1 MTTNPLTSFDIGN
14 STPHSMRTHRH
25 QQFRCPFFITLLQRV
40 GANALHTPLL
50 TVLVGVSALLALS
63 GNAQAGGGNDPAWI
77 TQPPKIYNHFAW
89 TSTLPNLYI
98 YDKLQSDDF
107 GFQPAPGNYRA
118 IINGGQWTDFGRI
131 AGWSSPQA
139 ASNRFPCVESYAC
152 LFYDPSSTPD
162 SLPTGYEVPASQIT
176 VVGNRL
182 QVNISATACH
192 YTCYIN
198 GTCIP
203 GVLTCSTWAWDPY
216 EGINDLIG
224 YGGVS
229 ITWIAK
235 CSNCGSGACGQPG
248 ASQHQNQC
256 VNSSFSLGQT
266 AFGASAGQ
274 LQVYSLTPS
283 PQLATPAGLQAFT
296 ASGVQVITNGA
307 GVRQVLAP
315 QELAD
320 IVTNNAY
327 QYQINFYS
335 PGNFSTNLTGGLYQ
349 PTGSAFKTATIL
361 NVDGASDYNHL
372 RITESDTGVQT
383 DYTWNQANQQWT
395 LITGSGLRQETRS
408 VQWQANT
415 LTETDIVSDATGK
428 VATKT
433 VFTYQVLPG
442 ATNVFSGVTR
452 ATLTATNLVQ
462 SIAAPDGANPLTN
475 QWLYYTDTNNAGYGQ
490 LQMSIDPN
498 GHWVRYEYDAFGQV
512 TNEVSQFM
520 DAPTNAPNS
529 SVRVVSTLDYPYS
542 QNANQFQKQTVT
554 YLLGQE
560 VGRTYEI
567 DNGNMTQLI
576 QAQLPGAATNDPNNL
591 VTTTVTYPAGSAF
604 EGRTQSI
611 TQPDG
616 TLNLYTYTSSGTAIT
631 TVLDAGAPSMGATS
645 VVDGTRTVTVN
656 DLAGNLISQTS
667 TDIASVQLIS
677 QQSATQ
683 ADQFGRPTT
692 VVSLGG
698 TNYTS
703 YTCCAVG
710 SMTTAEGITTSYQY
724 DALRRLTTTTVAGI
738 TTTNSLDADGRIVG
752 TVRIG
757 SDGSAIQLNT
767 SVYDLAGRLTYST
780 NALQYPTTYTETRD
794 SSYHLVRTTINPDQ
808 SARVET
814 YYLDGQL
821 LSLTGTAVH
830 GITYVY
836 GVDTP
841 PGESTPRAFT
851 QAIDLNSNGSPT
863 GEWTKTYTDMLGRP
877 HKIVHADNSYSLTV
891 YNNKGQL
898 VQQTDEDGDTTLYTY
913 NAKGQLE
920 TTAIDMNNNGT
931 IDFGGTDRITQT
943 ENSVVSAHG
952 TTVQRT
958 TTAVWPTLNTDSSNV
973 ISTVD
978 TSIDGLQ
985 SWTISYG
992 LTNQSQTAYAPATAS
1007 RTVIGTAPDGS
1018 QTVST
1023 YQNGRLTSSVSS
1035 AGALTLGS
1043 QSYSY
1048 DPHGRLAITTDNRT
1062 STQTTNA
1069 YDKAD
1074 EVLSTTVIAPSLP
1087 VQATS
1092 YQYDTMGRQ
1101 TLVTLPDNGVV
1112 SNAYYSTGELATNSG
1127 ARTYPVA
1134 YTYDYAGRM
1143 KTMTT
1148 WQNYAGNTGSATTTW
1163 NYDAQ
1168 RGLPASKAYADTSS
1182 VTYSNSFAGRLLT
1195 RQWVRGITTTY
1206 GYNPAGDLGT
1216 ITYSDGT
1223 TPNVTFGFDRR
1234 GRTTSVTDGT
1244 GAHTLTCNDA
1254 GQLLTESFPNSGL
1267 VVTNTYDSLLRR
1279 SSLSGI
1285 GVSPVQYGYDAAS
1298 RLSSV
1303 TNGIYTASYTYLP
1316 YSSLVSS
1323 LLFQSGG
1330 TTRMATTKTWD
1341 NLNRLQGIS
1350 SVTQPS
1356 IPMTN
1361 SFSYQYNL
1369 ANQRT
1374 QATLADGSYWIY
1386 QYDPLGQ
1393 ITSGQKY
1400 WPDGSFVS
1408 GQQFGYTFDTIGN
1421 RNTATV
1427 NANTGTYTENS
1438 LNEYTQRTVPG
1449 YVWELGNAASNA
1461 TVTVNLQATTRKGQY
1476 FSEELSVNNSS
1487 SAVYTQLVTVGVLK
1501 NGGSNQMDVVTA
1513 TTGKVFVAQSPEIF
1527 GYDLDGNLTNDGRWS
1542 YSWDGENRLTQMQTL
1557 TSLPASVPQEK
1568 LLFGYDYQSRRVS
1581 KVVSNFNGSTWS
1593 AITNLR
1599 SVYDGWNLVAELDA
1613 TNGLVR
1619 SYVWGADLSRTPQG
1633 SGGIGGLLWLTQNA
1647 AQPTNDFVAYDGNGN
1662 VTALVDGNTGSNTA
1676 QYAYG
1681 PFGETVRADGIAAK
1695 ANPFRFSTKYQDPET
1710 ALLYYGYRYYQPI
1723 AGRWL
1728 SRDPVEE
1735 RGGANLNVAVRNDML
1750 DRVDVLGLV
1759 VVGTTP
1765 HGYWANNDVAIDPI
1779 QLPDKNVIEYGP
1791 SGTIITYG
1799 TVHIVHSYIDG
1810 SMNTSVQDRDMELIN
1825 WIFSIRGNALDRAKI
1840 NTPTYLGAGFAVGF
1854 KPNASAGG
1862 CCQKYYWKQENV
1874 GTFWSTSDYD
1884 TKNQSDSTI
1893 AVDFP
1898 GSLYSGLVN
1907 RHTRWQFA
1915 LHLFCQRNPP
1925 SHDQELFRTTWGVD
1939 VYSYSAH
1946 NDAGTGLGIYW

>member
-1 MTTNPLTSFDIGN
+1 VGTNTFHTSLFAVI
-14 STPHSMRTHRH
+14 
-25 QQFRCPFFITLLQRV
+25 V
-40 GANALHTPLL
+40 A
-50 TVLVGVSALLALS
+50 VSALLAFS
-63 GNAQAGGGNDPAWI
+63 GNARAGGGNDPAWI

-224 YGGVS
+224 YSGVS

-235 CSNCGSGACGQPG
+235 CDNCGSGACGQPG

-274 LQVYSLTPS
+274 LQIYSLTPS

-349 PTGSAFKTATIL
+349 PTGSAFKTVTIL

-415 LTETDIVSDATGK
+415 LTETDVVSDATGK

-462 SIAAPDGANPLTN
+462 SIADPDGANPLTN

-512 TNEVSQFM
+512 TNQVSQFM

-576 QAQLPGAATNDPNNL
+576 QAQVPGAATNDPNNL
-591 VTTTVTYPAGSAF
+591 VTTTVTYPAGNAF

-656 DLAGNLISQTS
+656 DLAGNLISQTT
-667 TDIASVQLIS
+667 TDIASVLLVS

-683 ADQFGRPTT
+683 ADQFGRPTE
-692 VVSLGG
+692 VISLGG

-703 YTCCAVG
+703 YTCCGVG
-710 SMTTAEGITTSYQY
+710 SMTTAEGITTTYQY
-724 DALRRLTTTTVAGI
+724 DLLRRVTATTVAGI
-738 TTTNSLDADGRIVG
+738 TTTNSFDADGRNVG

-757 SDGSAIQLNT
+757 SDSSAIQLNT

-780 NALQYPTTYTETRD
+780 NALQHPTTYTETRD
-794 SSYHLVRTTINPDQ
+794 SSNHLVRTTINPDQ
-808 SARVET
+808 STRVET

-841 PGESTPRAFT
+841 PGESTSRAFT

-877 HKIVHADNSYSLTV
+877 YKVVHADNSYSLSV

-985 SWTISYG
+985 SWTINYG
-992 LTNQSQTAYAPATAS
+992 LTSQSQTAYAPAIAS
-1007 RTVIGTAPDGS
+1007 RTVTATAPDGS
-1018 QTVST
+1018 QTVSA

-1062 STQTTNA
+1062 STQTTNT

-1092 YQYDTMGRQ
+1092 YQYDLMGRQ

-1143 KTMTT
+1143 KTLTT
-1148 WQNYAGNTGSATTTW
+1148 WQNYAGNTGNATTTW
-1163 NYDAQ
+1163 SYDAQ
-1168 RGLPASKAYADTSS
+1168 RGLLASKAYADSSS
-1182 VTYSNSFAGRLLT
+1182 VTYSNSFAGRLLM

-1206 GYNPAGDLGT
+1206 AYTPAGDLGT

-1223 TPNVTFGFDRR
+1223 TPNVTFGFDRQ

-1244 GAHTLTCNDA
+1244 GPHALTYNDP
-1254 GQLLTESFPNSGL
+1254 GQLLTESFPNSGA
-1267 VVTNTYDSLLRR
+1267 VVTNSYDGLLRR
-1279 SSLSGI
+1279 ATLAFPG
-1285 GVSPVQYGYDAAS
+1285 GTATYGYDAAS
-1298 RLSSV
+1298 RLNAV
-1303 TNGIYTASYTYLP
+1303 TNGAYTASYTYLP
-1316 YSSLVSS
+1316 YSSLVSN
-1323 LLFQSGG
+1323 LVFKSGG
-1330 TTRMATTKTWD
+1330 AARMTTTKTWD
-1341 NLNRLQGIS
+1341 NLNRLSTITSGTGITNVS
-1350 SVTQPS
+1350 S
-1356 IPMTN
+1356 
-1361 SFSYQYNL
+1361 FAYQYNL

-1374 QATLADGSYWIY
+1374 QVTLADGSYWIY
-1386 QYDPLGQ
+1386 TYDSLGQ
-1393 ITSGQKY
+1393 VTSGSKY
-1400 WPDGSFVS
+1400 WSDGSLVS
-1408 GQQFGYTFDTIGN
+1408 GQQFGYNFDTIGN
-1421 RNTATV
+1421 RKTATF
-1427 NANTGTYTENS
+1427 NSNTGTYTDNS
-1438 LNEYTQRTVPG
+1438 LNEYSQSTVPG

-1461 TVTVNLQATTRKGQY
+1461 TVTVNLQPTTRKGQY

-1501 NGGSNQMDVVTA
+1501 NGGSNQMDIVTA

-1527 GYDLDGNLTNDGRWS
+1527 GYDLDGNLTNDGRWT
-1542 YSWDGENRLTQMQTL
+1542 YNWDAENRLIQVQTL
-1557 TSLPASVPQEK
+1557 TNLPASVPQEK
-1568 LLFGYDYQSRRVS
+1568 LLFGYDYQGRRVS
-1581 KVVSNFNGSTWS
+1581 KVVSNFNGGTWS
-1593 AITNLR
+1593 ATTNLKFIW
-1599 SVYDGWNLVAELDA
+1599 DGWNLIAEINS

-1619 SYVWGADLSRTPQG
+1619 SYAWGLDISG
-1633 SGGIGGLLWLTQNA
+1633 SQQNAGGVGGLLMFTQNTP
-1647 AQPTNDFVAYDGNGN
+1647 QPTNCFAAFDGNGN
-1662 VTALVDGNTGSNTA
+1662 VTTLLNADTGTITA
-1676 QYAYG
+1676 SYDFG
-1681 PFGETVRADGIAAK
+1681 PFGEALRDSGSSAK
-1695 ANPFRFSTKYQDPET
+1695 ANPFRFSTKYQDDET
-1710 ALLYYGYRYYQPI
+1710 GLLYYGNRYLGG
-1723 AGRWL
+1723 GRWL

-1735 RGGANLNVAVRNDML
+1735 AGAPNLYAFVSNDAITRQ
-1750 DRVDVLGLV
+1750 DYLGLW
-1759 VVGTTP
+1759 TDP
-1765 HGYWANNDVAIDPI
+1765 DRHGEATAEVTAECGDTVASLAYKLHLSAADYFCWLKLVSGEMPNSEYDTVKPGSEFTIPNTVYLNYGQNSPGIDPFN
-1779 QLPDKNVIEYGP
+1779 LD
-1791 SGTIITYG
+1791 
-1799 TVHIVHSYIDG
+1799 IVTRFQSFL
-1810 SMNTSVQDRDMELIN
+1810 SQQ
-1825 WIFSIRGNALDRAKI
+1825 GNRYAAQ
-1840 NTPTYLGAGFAVGF
+1840 GF
-1854 KPNASAGG
+1854 KIVTRTVPTEATMKQDLSGDDIYAFGYAGHGVQNGLAATSNSTLWPEQYTQYGIAWMLLMACETMDSNVSPKLHAAYGVTVNLWQANVSQSGVVIGWQGSPSTLNPNTL
-1862 CCQKYYWKQENV
+1862 V
-1874 GTFWSTSDYD
+1874 
-1884 TKNQSDSTI
+1884 I
-1893 AVDFP
+1893 VP
-1898 GSLYSGLVN
+1898 GS
-1907 RHTRWQFA
+1907 R
-1915 LHLFCQRNPP
+1915 P
-1925 SHDQELFRTTWGVD
+1925 
-1939 VYSYSAH
+1939 
-1946 NDAGTGLGIYW
+1946 